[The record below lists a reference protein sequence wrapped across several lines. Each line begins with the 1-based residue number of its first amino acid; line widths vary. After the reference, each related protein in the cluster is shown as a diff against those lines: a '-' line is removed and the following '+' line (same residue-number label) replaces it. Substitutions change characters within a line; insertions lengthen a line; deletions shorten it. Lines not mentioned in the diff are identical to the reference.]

1 MNLAVTTAL
10 SKNGVPIRLPDE
22 RWIHLT
28 EGHSEMVGYY
38 SEVLE
43 TLEDPDAIYEGN
55 SGELLAAKKIHD
67 DRYLVV
73 VYKEISEKDGFV
85 ITAFLSSR
93 RRQLERRKK
102 VWQRQK

>member
-28 EGHSEMVGYY
+28 EGHSEMAGYY

-43 TLEDPDAIYEGN
+43 TLEDPDAIYKGR
-55 SGELLAAKKIHD
+55 SGELLAAKKIHAD
-67 DRYLVV
+67 KYLVV

-93 RRQLERRKK
+93 KRQLERREK
-102 VWQRQK
+102 VWPRQK

>member
-28 EGHSEMVGYY
+28 EGHSEMAGYY

-43 TLEDPDAIYEGN
+43 TLEDPDTIYEGG
-55 SGELLAAKKIHD
+55 SGELLAAKKIHAD
-67 DRYLVV
+67 KYLVV
-73 VYKEISEKDGFV
+73 VYKEISEKYGFV

-93 RRQLERRKK
+93 KRQLERRTK
-102 VWQRQK
+102 VWPRQK

>member
-28 EGHSEMVGYY
+28 EGHSEMAGYY

-43 TLEDPDAIYEGN
+43 ALEDPDAIYKGN
-55 SGELLAAKKIHD
+55 SGELLAVKEIHAD
-67 DRYLVV
+67 KYLVAI
-73 VYKEISEKDGFV
+73 YKEISETDGFV

>member
-1 MNLAVTTAL
+1 MNPAVMTAL

-28 EGHSEMVGYY
+28 EGHSEMAGYY

-43 TLEDPDAIYEGN
+43 TLEDPDAIYEGG
-55 SGELLAAKKIHD
+55 SGELLAAKEIQTDKYI
-67 DRYLVV
+67 VV

-85 ITAFLSSR
+85 ITAF
-93 RRQLERRKK
+93 
-102 VWQRQK
+102 